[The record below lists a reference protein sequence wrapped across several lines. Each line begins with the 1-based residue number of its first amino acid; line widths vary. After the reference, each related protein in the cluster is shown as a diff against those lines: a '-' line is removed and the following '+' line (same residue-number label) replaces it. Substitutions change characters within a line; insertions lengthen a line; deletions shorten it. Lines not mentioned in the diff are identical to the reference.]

1 MINHRLNN
9 FTRLLA
15 VTALCIGLFG
25 QQTSSGNGAQDNDN
39 QRKARAVL
47 DRMIQALG
55 GQAYTNLQNAESE
68 GRTGV
73 FYHERSE
80 GSTVY
85 HRYWEWPD
93 KERVELTKQRD
104 VIELTLGDQMY
115 EVTFRGARAIDPT
128 KDYNSQMYL
137 ERRLHALEVILRQWL
152 NAPGTA
158 LFDEGA
164 ALSENHSVERVTI
177 INSKNDAVTLSIDTD
192 THLPVKKTFVIRDPQ
207 GYRDEIGE
215 VYDNWKLIQ
224 GVNTAFNTLVTKN
237 GELTRQYFLS
247 NITYNANLQAS
258 LFEPG
263 SAFNL
268 KKK

>member
-1 MINHRLNN
+1 MTYRLKT
-9 FTRLLA
+9 FARFLA
-15 VTALCIGLFG
+15 VSGLCIGLFG
-25 QQTSSGNGAQDNDN
+25 QQAPSGNSAQANDN

-47 DRMIQALG
+47 DGMIQALG
-55 GQAYTNLQNAESE
+55 GQAYMNLQNAESE

-85 HRYWEWPD
+85 HRYWGWPD

-104 VIELTLGDQMY
+104 VIELTIGTQMY

-164 ALSENHSVERVTI
+164 ALSENHSVERITI
-177 INSKNDAVTLSIDTD
+177 INAKNDAVTLSVDTN

-215 VYDNWKLIQ
+215 VYDNWKLVQ
-224 GVNTAFNTLVTKN
+224 GVNTPYNTLVSKN

-247 NITYNANLQAS
+247 NITYNANLQSS

-263 SAFNL
+263 AAFNL